1 MANRLGSVRT
11 ISNLVLIA
19 RLAAFLFVENFQMKS
34 TAILLLATLFTVPAV
49 AQESSKAD
57 FEEFCKAMQGRWVGD
72 VVWTNDWPGLGEK
85 GDKVKAYAEIKII
98 EDGNALL
105 GRFYG
110 GNGSATWLTD
120 YDAASKTIRENWVTS
135 GGTTWTK
142 TWYKEDGKW
151 VGILEASNPDG
162 SKVESKDILTISE
175 NGNKHSYSG
184 TSTVEGKAGDERQ
197 DVWVRVSDK

>member
-1 MANRLGSVRT
+1 MKSKAVSAFAA
-11 ISNLVLIA
+11 LVLMIA
-19 RLAAFLFVENFQMKS
+19 
-34 TAILLLATLFTVPAV
+34 TPAV
-49 AQESSKAD
+49 AQESSRAD
-57 FEEFCKAMQGRWVGD
+57 FDELCKAMQGRWVGD
-72 VVWTNDWPGLGEK
+72 VVWTSDWPGLGEK
-85 GDKVKAYAEIKII
+85 GDKVRAYAEIKII

-110 GNGSATWLTD
+110 GNGSGTWITA
-120 YDAASKTIRENWVTS
+120 YDAASKNIRENWVTS

-151 VGILEASNPDG
+151 VGILEGSNDDG
-162 SKVESKDILTISE
+162 SKIKAKDILTISE

-184 TSTVEGKAGDERQ
+184 ATTVGGEPADELR